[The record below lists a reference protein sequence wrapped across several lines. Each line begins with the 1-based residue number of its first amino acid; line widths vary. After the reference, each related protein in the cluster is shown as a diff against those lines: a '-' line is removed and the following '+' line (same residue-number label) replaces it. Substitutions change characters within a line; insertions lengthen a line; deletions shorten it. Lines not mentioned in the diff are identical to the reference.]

1 MPNAYSP
8 RTLALEWQCSER
20 HIRNLI
26 ERGEL
31 KAFHLGGKLLR
42 IEAAE
47 AEAFKSRN
55 ATIQEPEP
63 SETAPKMDDA
73 PAQPQRSRAARLDYP
88 LRQLKATKNQFGQ
101 ERGAEEPAE

>member
-31 KAFHLGGKLLR
+31 KGFHLGGKLLR

-47 AEAFKSRN
+47 AEAFKARN
-55 ATIQEPEP
+55 ATIQKPAL
-63 SETAPKMDDA
+63 SETAAKADEEAATP
-73 PAQPQRSRAARLDYP
+73 QPTRNRAARLDYP
-88 LRQLKATKNQFGQ
+88 SRQLKATKNS
-101 ERGAEEPAE
+101 

>member
-47 AEAFKSRN
+47 VGAFKARN
-55 ATIQEPEP
+55 ATTQEPEP
-63 SETAPKMDDA
+63 SETAPKMDEA
-73 PAQPQRSRAARLDYP
+73 SPHQPKRNRAARLDYP
-88 LRQLKATKNQFGQ
+88 LRQLKATKN
-101 ERGAEEPAE
+101 

>member
-20 HIRNLI
+20 HIRNLT

-47 AEAFKSRN
+47 AEAFKARN
-55 ATIQEPEP
+55 ATIQEPKP
-63 SETAPKMDDA
+63 PETAPEEA
-73 PAQPQRSRAARLDYP
+73 PPQPKRNRAARLDYP
-88 LRQLKATKNQFGQ
+88 LRQLKATKT
-101 ERGAEEPAE
+101 

>member
-8 RTLALEWQCSER
+8 RTLASEWQCSER

-31 KAFHLGGKLLR
+31 KAFHLGRKLLR

-47 AEAFKSRN
+47 ADAFKARN
-55 ATIQEPEP
+55 VTIQEPEP
-63 SETAPKMDDA
+63 SETAPEAEEA
-73 PAQPQRSRAARLDYP
+73 PPQSKSNRAARLDYP
-88 LRQLKATKNQFGQ
+88 LRQLKATKN
-101 ERGAEEPAE
+101 

>member
-31 KAFHLGGKLLR
+31 NAFHLGGKLLR
-42 IEAAE
+42 IEATE
-47 AEAFKSRN
+47 AEAFKARN
-55 ATIQEPEP
+55 ATIQKPP
-63 SETAPKMDDA
+63 RSETAPTVEEDQA
-73 PAQPQRSRAARLDYP
+73 ATPPPRRNRAARLDYP
-88 LRQLKATKNQFGQ
+88 LRQLKATKKLG
-101 ERGAEEPAE
+101 G

>member
-42 IEAAE
+42 IEASE
-47 AEAFKSRN
+47 AQAFKLRNSTSREPVPFET
-55 ATIQEPEP
+55 APEP
-63 SETAPKMDDA
+63 STIPSQPK
-73 PAQPQRSRAARLDYP
+73 RKRAERLDYP
-88 LRQLKATKNQFGQ
+88 LRQLKATKY
-101 ERGAEEPAE
+101 

>member
-47 AEAFKSRN
+47 AEAFKARN
-55 ATIQEPEP
+55 ATIQEPAI
-63 SETAPKMDDA
+63 SESAPNADEA
-73 PAQPQRSRAARLDYP
+73 PPQPKRNRAARLDYP
-88 LRQLKATKNQFGQ
+88 LRQLKATKN
-101 ERGAEEPAE
+101 